1 VARTSTYLNFMGNT
15 KEAFTFYKSVF
26 GGEFTSAIQYMK
38 DVPPMPG
45 QPELAEDER
54 DMVMHVELVITG
66 GHVIMGT
73 DMLKSLGHEL
83 HIGNNM
89 SINLEPDTR
98 EETDKLFAALSD
110 GASDIIPLT
119 EMFWGGYFGVLLD
132 KFGIRWMFNCD
143 QK

>member
-1 VARTSTYLNFMGNT
+1 MARTSTYLNFMGNT
-15 KEAFTFYKSVF
+15 KEAFTFYKAVF
-26 GGEFTSAIQYMK
+26 GGEFTADIQYMK

-45 QPELAEDER
+45 QPPLPEDER

-73 DMLKSLGHEL
+73 DMLKSLGHKL

-110 GASDIIPLT
+110 GASDIVPLT
-119 EMFWGGYFGVLLD
+119 EMFWGGYYGVLLD

-143 QK
+143 KK